1 MLRHL
6 DRQQHA
12 GHDVDVRPAIL
23 LRDVDAEQAH
33 RLGLLDQ
40 PLVVLGF
47 EFRGVGIEPG
57 LERDDLLAHVAAHLV
72 DQHLLFGAG
81 FEIHGCLVRR
91 G

>member
-1 MLRHL
+1 MLCHL

-12 GHDVDVRPAIL
+12 RDDIDVRPAEFL
-23 LRDVDAEQAH
+23 GDVDAVKTH

-40 PLVVLGF
+40 PCMVGGIELG
-47 EFRGVGIEPG
+47 GVGVELG

-81 FEIHGCLVRR
+81 LEIHRR
-91 G
+91 FL